1 MAITT
6 ATNPTRQLIDAM
18 IDQATEESVLA
29 GYVIIIGHTPLTSR
43 AHDDLAWLRGHKT
56 YRQLLVAYSGSIPS
70 ATVLLSPAAD
80 NYQLGEVVEYR
91 GLIDSGKI
99 TRCTIYL

>member
-1 MAITT
+1 MAT
-6 ATNPTRQLIDAM
+6 ATAPNPTKQLIDAM
-18 IDQATEESVLA
+18 IDQASEDNLLA
-29 GYVIIIGHTPLTSR
+29 GYVVLIGHAPLTSL

-56 YRQLLVAYSGSIPS
+56 YRQLFVAHSSSIPS

-91 GLIDSGKI
+91 GLIDTGKI
-99 TRCTIYL
+99 TRQTIYL